1 MILTEE
7 NVLLSLKKVDDPDFK
22 KDLVTLNMIKNI
34 VIGNNQLQF
43 TIELTTPA
51 CPLKEK
57 LETDCR
63 NVILEDFGSETEI
76 EIAFT
81 SRVTTPRAKMDIL
94 PGVKNVIAVAS
105 GKGGVGK
112 STVSVNL
119 ALGLAKSGA
128 TVGIIDADIYG
139 PSIPM
144 MLGLRGMKPGIKEVD
159 GKHKIIPIEIENTK
173 VLSIGFLIEENQA
186 IVWRGPMVA
195 SALKQFV
202 TDVIW
207 GELDYLI
214 VDLPPGTGDIHL
226 SLIQN
231 LPVTGAIIVSTPQ
244 EVAIADAK
252 KAISMFQMDSI
263 ALPIIGIVENMAYF
277 IPPDMPEKK
286 YFIFGEGGAKK
297 MSEDYK
303 IPFLG
308 YLPLISNI
316 RKDGDN
322 GTPSILNE
330 NSNECDSFE
339 ELVNNVARNIAI
351 LNQSKIKSHE
361 EFINT

>member
-1 MILTEE
+1 
-7 NVLLSLKKVDDPDFK
+7 
-22 KDLVTLNMIKNI
+22 
-34 VIGNNQLQF
+34 
-43 TIELTTPA
+43 
-51 CPLKEK
+51 
-57 LETDCR
+57 
-63 NVILEDFGSETEI
+63 
-76 EIAFT
+76 
-81 SRVTTPRAKMDIL
+81 
-94 PGVKNVIAVAS
+94 
-105 GKGGVGK
+105 
-112 STVSVNL
+112 
-119 ALGLAKSGA
+119 
-128 TVGIIDADIYG
+128 
-139 PSIPM
+139 
-144 MLGLRGMKPGIKEVD
+144 
-159 GKHKIIPIEIENTK
+159 
-173 VLSIGFLIEENQA
+173 
-186 IVWRGPMVA
+186 MVA

-263 ALPIIGIVENMAYF
+263 ALPIIGIVENMAF
-277 IPPDMPEKK
+277 FTPPDMPEKK

-297 MSEDYK
+297 MSEAYK

-322 GTPSILNE
+322 GTPSVLNE
-330 NSNECDSFE
+330 NSIESVSFE

>member
-1 MILTEE
+1 
-7 NVLLSLKKVDDPDFK
+7 
-22 KDLVTLNMIKNI
+22 
-34 VIGNNQLQF
+34 
-43 TIELTTPA
+43 
-51 CPLKEK
+51 
-57 LETDCR
+57 
-63 NVILEDFGSETEI
+63 
-76 EIAFT
+76 
-81 SRVTTPRAKMDIL
+81 MDIL

-263 ALPIIGIVENMAYF
+263 ALPIIGIVENL
-277 IPPDMPEKK
+277 
-286 YFIFGEGGAKK
+286 
-297 MSEDYK
+297 S
-303 IPFLG
+303 
-308 YLPLISNI
+308 LIHISDPT
-316 RKDGDN
+316 R
-322 GTPSILNE
+322 PY
-330 NSNECDSFE
+330 
-339 ELVNNVARNIAI
+339 
-351 LNQSKIKSHE
+351 
-361 EFINT
+361 

>member
-1 MILTEE
+1 
-7 NVLLSLKKVDDPDFK
+7 
-22 KDLVTLNMIKNI
+22 
-34 VIGNNQLQF
+34 
-43 TIELTTPA
+43 
-51 CPLKEK
+51 
-57 LETDCR
+57 
-63 NVILEDFGSETEI
+63 
-76 EIAFT
+76 
-81 SRVTTPRAKMDIL
+81 
-94 PGVKNVIAVAS
+94 
-105 GKGGVGK
+105 
-112 STVSVNL
+112 
-119 ALGLAKSGA
+119 
-128 TVGIIDADIYG
+128 
-139 PSIPM
+139 
-144 MLGLRGMKPGIKEVD
+144 
-159 GKHKIIPIEIENTK
+159 
-173 VLSIGFLIEENQA
+173 
-186 IVWRGPMVA
+186 
-195 SALKQFV
+195 
-202 TDVIW
+202 
-207 GELDYLI
+207 
-214 VDLPPGTGDIHL
+214 
-226 SLIQN
+226 
-231 LPVTGAIIVSTPQ
+231 
-244 EVAIADAK
+244 
-252 KAISMFQMDSI
+252 MDSI

>member
-1 MILTEE
+1 MAALEKKA
-7 NVLLSLKKVDDPDFK
+7 LKYGNAK
-22 KDLVTLNMIKNI
+22 KI
-34 VIGNNQLQF
+34 IG
-43 TIELTTPA
+43 
-51 CPLKEK
+51 
-57 LETDCR
+57 
-63 NVILEDFGSETEI
+63 V
-76 EIAFT
+76 
-81 SRVTTPRAKMDIL
+81 V
-94 PGVKNVIAVAS
+94 S

-128 TVGIIDADIYG
+128 TVRIIDADIYG

-263 ALPIIGIVENMAYF
+263 ALPIIGIVENMA
-277 IPPDMPEKK
+277 
-286 YFIFGEGGAKK
+286 
-297 MSEDYK
+297 
-303 IPFLG
+303 
-308 YLPLISNI
+308 
-316 RKDGDN
+316 
-322 GTPSILNE
+322 
-330 NSNECDSFE
+330 
-339 ELVNNVARNIAI
+339 
-351 LNQSKIKSHE
+351 
-361 EFINT
+361 